1 MGVIGVLKSLL
12 EPMSLSNVLLV
23 IMDSI
28 CWATSP
34 ITILFTRQNTLSVYL
49 IVQKLILHM
58 LMTQLKGNATGV
70 VLTVLLAILELDV
83 ITVYQKRHQ
92 LE

>member
-1 MGVIGVLKSLL
+1 MGVIDVPKSLL
-12 EPMSLSNVLLV
+12 EPMFLSNVLLV

-83 ITVYQKRHQ
+83 ITVYLKRHQ

>member
-34 ITILFTRQNTLSVYL
+34 TITLFTQQNTRSVYL
-49 IVQKLILHM
+49 TVQKLILLM
-58 LMTQLKGNATGV
+58 SMTQLKGNATGV